1 MYKENNKNE
10 ISSYNDN
17 SLRSA
22 SVIQGYDLRLAFF
35 TIDWFLKSYNVW
47 RAYCW
52 LTNNLIGVKYKGI
65 CMTASKR
72 LNVIVPEQLLC
83 NDQYIDC
90 DV

>member
-1 MYKENNKNE
+1 MTILWGQQAFYRAM
-10 ISSYNDN
+10 I
-17 SLRSA
+17 
-22 SVIQGYDLRLAFF
+22 YDWLFF

-72 LNVIVPEQLLC
+72 LNVIVPEQLLY